1 MLKSQT
7 TSTLASLFLCL
18 ISINLFNGC
27 DRTSVSGQARESKFD
42 VVLGGEV
49 KQAVV
54 AQSSLDLGFLNSNH
68 FACICVN
75 VKSIRQNP
83 TLEDFPWDAILKPM
97 QTAIGSE
104 NANLDSLDR
113 LWLVFDR
120 SGTDFGDPAAPSPI
134 IYILDFQSAIDSD
147 ALQAAQQQQR
157 DLAKPN
163 SDQTNFEPVAR
174 MVTSTRVVIA
184 SEELATQ
191 IANNSDSTRRTPLS
205 QQLAKLSFESDIE
218 GAVTLTPIQDLI
230 DQALTAAQA
239 FGGDELKKWE
249 QLPQSLQETT
259 FQLSLS
265 KSPTF
270 VGKLLIDDPAL
281 MSSIEELFS
290 ASNGGQSTGGSMGM
304 LGMLGNQ
311 PTNASMFETQ
321 STSWLEKVGE
331 EIQQQDLFSVSTQNQ
346 TLTMTLQRPPSLDPL
361 IKTGLADISHQA
373 EFSTRLEKL
382 RQLADAL
389 KQYESE
395 FGCLPPGG
403 TIVDHPDGLPDQFNW
418 RVGLARFAA
427 PEVYASFDFS
437 KPWDDPANLQAAEE
451 TPAIFAGSPGSARN
465 RVLAWQVNATEKGL
479 YSNDSNGAIKLDS
492 IQDNKRSTAIVVEAS
507 LPVDYLWHAPE
518 SAALTDADQSGREDE
533 NGVLFVSASFN
544 PKAVRKG
551 SLKATLSIAGEED
564 VSQRDMIL
572 LPRR

>member
-7 TSTLASLFLCL
+7 TSTLASLVLCIL
-18 ISINLFNGC
+18 AISLFSGC
-27 DRTSVSGQARESKFD
+27 DRSSVSGQPRESKFD
-42 VVLGGEV
+42 VVRGGEV

-54 AQSSLDLGFLNSNH
+54 ARSSLDLGFLNSNH

-83 TLEDFPWDAILKPM
+83 TLEDFPWDALLKPM
-97 QTAIGSE
+97 QTAIGTD
-104 NANLDSLDR
+104 NAKLDSLDR

-134 IYILDFQSAIDSD
+134 IFILDFQSAIDSD
-147 ALQAAQQQQR
+147 ALKAAQQRQR
-157 DLAKPN
+157 GLAKAG
-163 SDQTNFEPVAR
+163 SDQARHEPVAR

-184 SEELATQ
+184 SEELASQ
-191 IANNSDSTRRTPLS
+191 IASNSDSTRRTPLS

-230 DQALTAAQA
+230 DQGLTAAQA

-270 VGKLLIDDPAL
+270 VGNLLIDDPVL
-281 MSSIEELFS
+281 LSSIEELFS
-290 ASNGGQSTGGSMGM
+290 ASNGGQSGGGSMGM

-311 PTNASMFETQ
+311 PTNTSMFETQ
-321 STSWLEKVGE
+321 STTWLEKVGV
-331 EIQQQDLFSVSTQNQ
+331 EIQQQELFSVAAQNQ

-361 IKTGLADISHQA
+361 IKSGLADISHQA
-373 EFSTRLEKL
+373 EYASRLEKL
-382 RQLADAL
+382 RLLADAL

-395 FGCLPPGG
+395 FGCLPPAG

-418 RVGLARFAA
+418 RVGLASVSA

-437 KPWDDPANLQAAEE
+437 KPWDDSVNLQAAQSM
-451 TPAIFAGSPGSARN
+451 PAMFASSPGSAQD
-465 RVLAWQVNATEKGL
+465 RVLAWQVNAIENGL
-479 YSNDSNGAIKLDS
+479 YSNDSSTAPKLDL
-492 IQDNKRSTAIVVEAS
+492 IKDTKRTTAIVVEARV
-507 LPVDYLWHAPE
+507 PVDYFWHAPE
-518 SAALTDADQSGREDE
+518 SAAVADVDQAGRDDE
-533 NGVLFVSASFN
+533 NGVLFVSATFS